1 MTNTSERFDVAIVGA
16 GPAGLVL
23 AALLDRLDISTAL
36 IDPNKVVC
44 QHPRASHID
53 DEVMRIL
60 QTVGMTRAEP
70 TYVRQTGFNFFAPD
84 GRCFLTW
91 DIQPGETDQG
101 WLPSYQFFQ
110 PDFEAEL
117 RGKLAMNSRTTMLIG
132 WEATEVADTGE
143 DVVVQLRHR
152 HSGRVATAQAAYVVG
167 CDGSRWMI
175 RDQIMNQVIDFKGTK
190 QSVIVDVAHL
200 QPAPGLPRTSISV
213 MCEPTP
219 ITHVPIVEP
228 MSRFQFMLGPGEDPL
243 PYEDPVTIY
252 GLLSRFMPPD
262 TYRIMRTDVYE
273 WNAHL
278 VDGWRSGRL
287 MIAGDAAHLMP
298 PMLAQGMCSGLR
310 DVGNLAWKL
319 ALVVRGRSDPSLLD
333 TYESERSPHVRELI
347 AESARQA
354 NLVATVSRGEE
365 VAGDEEKV
373 DRSRRPLGPGLS
385 QARFRGAGSSLP
397 SRAIMRDA
405 ALTTPSGTRPPLSP
419 HRASP
424 RYCQKTSCARG
435 TSSACAW
442 CARKGRRCWA
452 GWRATVPTPCSCAP
466 TVTRSRPLAASTS
479 SSRRPLRSRRPC
491 AGVSTHEDNSGRS
504 ALGRRPPGQQP
515 RDVPLRSA
523 Q

>member
-23 AALLDRLDISTAL
+23 AALLDRLGVSTAL

-60 QTVGMTRAEP
+60 QAVGMTRAEP

-84 GRCFLTW
+84 GRRFLTW
-91 DIQPGETDQG
+91 DIQPGETGQG
-101 WLPSYQFFQ
+101 WQPSYQFFQ

-143 DVVVQLRHR
+143 DVAMQLRHR
-152 HSGRVATAQAAYVVG
+152 QSGRVAAARAAYVVG
-167 CDGSRWMI
+167 CDGSRSMI

-200 QPAPGLPRTSISV
+200 KPAPGLPRSSVSI
-213 MCEPTP
+213 MCGPTP

-287 MIAGDAAHLMP
+287 MVAGDAAHLMP

-319 ALVVRGRSDPSLLD
+319 ALVVRGQSDPSLLD

-354 NLVATVSRGEE
+354 NLIATVSRGEE

-385 QARFRGAGSSLP
+385 QARFRGAGTL
-397 SRAIMRDA
+397 
-405 ALTTPSGTRPPLSP
+405 
-419 HRASP
+419 
-424 RYCQKTSCARG
+424 
-435 TSSACAW
+435 
-442 CARKGRRCWA
+442 
-452 GWRATVPTPCSCAP
+452 AP
-466 TVTRSRPLAASTS
+466 
-479 SSRRPLRSRRPC
+479 
-491 AGVSTHEDNSGRS
+491 
-504 ALGRRPPGQQP
+504 QP
-515 RDVPLRSA
+515 RDHEGRRLDDAVGYAPAVVTSPRFTAVLPEGLLRTWDELRVRLVCEEGPAMLGWLESHSA
-523 Q
+523 DAVLLRPDRYAFAATSGVGELVAATAAFATTLRRSVYA